1 MTQNPMTIF
10 TIMRYKGEIKMNRVI
25 EALQISAATCGG
37 VVGYIFGGWDKTFQ
51 VLLVFIVVDYISGI
65 IAAAYNNKL
74 NSKVGFKGIAKKV
87 VIFMIVA
94 IAVQLDKLIGI
105 DNQVI
110 RMATC
115 FFYIANEGLSI
126 LENGGKLGVRYPSVL
141 EKTLEQLREK
151 NE

>member
-1 MTQNPMTIF
+1 MKFENA
-10 TIMRYKGEIKMNRVI
+10 GELIKI
-25 EALQISAATCGG
+25 IGACSGGICG
-37 VVGYIFGGWDKTFQ
+37 YLFGGWDKTFQ
-51 VLLVFIVVDYISGI
+51 VLLLFIVVDYISGI
-65 IAAAYNNKL
+65 IAAMYNNKL
-74 NSKVGFKGIAKKV
+74 NSRVGFKGIAKKV
-87 VIFMIVA
+87 VIFMMVA
-94 IAVQLDKLIGI
+94 VAVQLDRLMGI
-105 DNQVI
+105 DNQVV